1 MEKTEMNISK
11 FKAVWSFVTGGW
23 AGLAVFILGEV
34 NGYLATLD
42 QSRLAQFAL
51 VVKSLANAVDALAP
65 LIPSRYAEA
74 VLATTAALAALA
86 QSLADGKI
94 TEEELD
100 ANIDAVQAAILAWK
114 EARRSST
121 APAVALLAAVIL
133 TTSGCVY
140 KGGKVVDGTNM
151 AIGLT
156 IPGTEWTINAL
167 DYVGGIRVAGQDSTH
182 IVVTNEVEETN
193 EYFGVVRTSRR
204 TKLTA
209 DIEPLETSPKE

>member
-1 MEKTEMNISK
+1 MKISK
-11 FKAVWSFVTGGW
+11 IGAVWSFVTGGW
-23 AGLAVFILGEV
+23 AGLAVFILGAV

-42 QSRLAQFAL
+42 QSKLAQFAL
-51 VVKSLANAVDALAP
+51 VVKSLANAVDALEP
-65 LIPSRYAEA
+65 LIQSKYAEA
-74 VLATTAALAALA
+74 VRATTAALAALA

-94 TEEELD
+94 TEDELK
-100 ANIDAVQAAILAWK
+100 ANIDAVKAAINAWK
-114 EARRSST
+114 EARRLHAS
-121 APAVALLAAVIL
+121 VLLAVVLLAVC
-133 TTSGCVY
+133 GCAY

-182 IVVTNEVEETN
+182 IVVTNEVAETN
-193 EYFGVVRTSRR
+193 DYFGVVRTSRR

>member
-74 VLATTAALAALA
+74 VRATTAALAALA

-94 TEEELD
+94 TEDELK
-100 ANIDAVQAAILAWK
+100 ANIDAVKAAVNAWK
-114 EARRSST
+114 EARRLHASVLL
-121 APAVALLAAVIL
+121 AVALLAVC
-133 TTSGCVY
+133 GCAY

-182 IVVTNEVEETN
+182 IVVTNEVAETN

-204 TKLTA
+204 TKMTA